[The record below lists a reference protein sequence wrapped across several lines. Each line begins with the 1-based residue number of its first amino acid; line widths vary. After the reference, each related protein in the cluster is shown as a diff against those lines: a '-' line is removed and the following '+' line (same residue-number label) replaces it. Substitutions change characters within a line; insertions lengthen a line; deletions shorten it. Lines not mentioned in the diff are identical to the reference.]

1 MRSLLWFVGGAVVT
15 ILLILW
21 SQPEPGIKS
30 PDPQPAGSRAVSS
43 LAELIFGP
51 SAEVAALREIGA
63 TSRLEIQTATEVELQ
78 QIQERKEQSEQQFFL
93 LVLLVIVGGG
103 VATVYFWRKQPAAP
117 ISKPLYLLVQK
128 SPDGSLVAL
137 DPVTG
142 NRTPLLAA
150 PPRAEIAV
158 RKSWIP

>member
-1 MRSLLWFVGGAVVT
+1 MRASLWFVLGSIVT
-15 ILLILW
+15 ILVILW
-21 SQPEPGIKS
+21 SQPEPGSKS
-30 PDPQPAGSRAVSS
+30 SDPQPARSSAVSS

-63 TSRLEIQTATEVELQ
+63 TSRLEIQASTDVELQ
-78 QIQERKEQSEQQFFL
+78 RIQQQKEQREQQFFL
-93 LVLLVIVGGG
+93 LALLVVVGGG

-117 ISKPLYLLVQK
+117 ISKPMYFLVQR

-137 DPVTG
+137 DPATG

-150 PPRAEIAV
+150 PPRAEITV
-158 RKSWIP
+158 RKQRIP